1 MLKKKFL
8 SIAAAIVV
16 STADAFTTV
25 THSITTHTSSPTPST
40 TTQLYSVEDM
50 RQRIKKA
57 GGGITTIVAGNLS
70 CYDPNEN
77 GKLQGSG
84 DLDKRLSS
92 GASFPGK
99 TPSTAVAV
107 DPPAAAA
114 AVDTPATSG
123 RNGSRRSR
131 TTNLTNLLNGQRE
144 EEEFRPR
151 KDLYGGKSQ
160 C

>member
-1 MLKKKFL
+1 MMKKFL
-8 SIAAAIVV
+8 CIAAAIAV
-16 STADAFTTV
+16 STANAFTTTSV
-25 THSITTHTSSPTPST
+25 TYSITTHTSTPTPT

-57 GGGITTIVAGNLS
+57 GGGISTIVAGDLS

-84 DLDKRLSS
+84 DLETRLSS

-99 TPSTAVAV
+99 TSTAVAA
-107 DPPAAAA
+107 DPPAAA
-114 AVDTPATSG
+114 TPAASRG
-123 RNGSRRSR
+123 NGSRKSG
-131 TTNLTNLLNGQRE
+131 TTNLTNLLNVQRE

>member
-99 TPSTAVAV
+99 TPSTVVAA

-114 AVDTPATSG
+114 VDNPVTSRG
-123 RNGSRRSR
+123 NGSRKSG

>member
-1 MLKKKFL
+1 MKKFL
-8 SIAAAIVV
+8 SIAAAIAV
-16 STADAFTTV
+16 STADAFTTTSSV
-25 THSITTHTSSPTPST
+25 THSITTHKSSSS

-57 GGGITTIVAGNLS
+57 GGGITTIVAGDLS

-84 DLDKRLSS
+84 DLETRLSS

-99 TPSTAVAV
+99 TPSIVVAA

-114 AVDTPATSG
+114 AAAFPATSRG
-123 RNGSRRSR
+123 NGSRRSG

-144 EEEFRPR
+144 EELRPR

>member
-1 MLKKKFL
+1 MMKKFL

-16 STADAFTTV
+16 VSTANAFTTTSV
-25 THSITTHTSSPTPST
+25 THSITTHTSSATT

-57 GGGITTIVAGNLS
+57 GGGITTIVAGDLS

-77 GKLQGSG
+77 GKLQGSA
-84 DLDKRLSS
+84 DLEKRLSS

-99 TPSTAVAV
+99 TPSTVVAA
-107 DPPAAAA
+107 DPPAAA
-114 AVDTPATSG
+114 VDAPATSRG
-123 RNGSRRSR
+123 NVSRRSG
-131 TTNLTNLLNGQRE
+131 TTNLTNLLHGQRE
-144 EEEFRPR
+144 AR

>member
-1 MLKKKFL
+1 MKKFL

-16 STADAFTTV
+16 VSTANAFTTTSV
-25 THSITTHTSSPTPST
+25 THSITTHTSSATT

-57 GGGITTIVAGNLS
+57 GGGITTIVAGDLS

-77 GKLQGSG
+77 GKLQGSA
-84 DLDKRLSS
+84 DLEKRLSS
-92 GASFPGK
+92 GALFPGK
-99 TPSTAVAV
+99 TPSTVAA
-107 DPPAAAA
+107 DPPAA

-123 RNGSRRSR
+123 GNGSRKSG

-144 EEEFRPR
+144 AR

>member
-1 MLKKKFL
+1 MMKKFL
-8 SIAAAIVV
+8 CIAAAIAV
-16 STADAFTTV
+16 STADAFTTTSSV
-25 THSITTHTSSPTPST
+25 THSITTHKSSSTS

-57 GGGITTIVAGNLS
+57 GGGITTIVAGDLS

-84 DLDKRLSS
+84 DLETRLSS

-99 TPSTAVAV
+99 TPSTVVAA

-114 AVDTPATSG
+114 ATPVTSRG
-123 RNGSRRSR
+123 NGSRKSG
-131 TTNLTNLLNGQRE
+131 TTNLTNLLNGQR

>member
-1 MLKKKFL
+1 MKKFL

-16 STADAFTTV
+16 VSTAEAFTTSSV
-25 THSITTHTSSPTPST
+25 THSITTHTSTPT

-57 GGGITTIVAGNLS
+57 GGGITTIVAGDLS

-84 DLDKRLSS
+84 DLETRLSS

-99 TPSTAVAV
+99 TPSTAATA
-107 DPPAAAA
+107 DPPAA

-123 RNGSRRSR
+123 GNGSRRSG

-144 EEEFRPR
+144 EELRPR

>member
-1 MLKKKFL
+1 MKKFL
-8 SIAAAIVV
+8 CIAAAIVV
-16 STADAFTTV
+16 STANAFTTTSV
-25 THSITTHTSSPTPST
+25 THSITTHTSSST
-40 TTQLYSVEDM
+40 STTQLYSVEDM

-57 GGGITTIVAGNLS
+57 GGGITTIVPGDLS

-84 DLDKRLSS
+84 DLETRLSS

-99 TPSTAVAV
+99 TPSTAVAA
-107 DPPAAAA
+107 DPPAA
-114 AVDTPATSG
+114 AVDTPSTSRG
-123 RNGSRRSR
+123 NGSRRSG

-144 EEEFRPR
+144 EEIRPR

>member
-1 MLKKKFL
+1 MMKKFL

-16 STADAFTTV
+16 VSTANAFTTTSV
-25 THSITTHTSSPTPST
+25 THSITTHTSSPTPT

-57 GGGITTIVAGNLS
+57 GGGITTIVAGDLS

-77 GKLQGSG
+77 GKLQGSA
-84 DLDKRLSS
+84 DLEKRLSS

-99 TPSTAVAV
+99 TPSTVVAA
-107 DPPAAAA
+107 DPPAAA
-114 AVDTPATSG
+114 VDNPVTSRG
-123 RNGSRRSR
+123 NGSRKSG

-144 EEEFRPR
+144 AR

>member
-1 MLKKKFL
+1 MMRKFL
-8 SIAAAIVV
+8 SIAAAIVI
-16 STADAFTTV
+16 STANAFTTTSV
-25 THSITTHTSSPTPST
+25 THSITAHTSSSSST
-40 TTQLYSVEDM
+40 STTQLYSVEDM

-57 GGGITTIVAGNLS
+57 GGGITTNVAGDLS

-99 TPSTAVAV
+99 TPSTAVAA
-107 DPPAAAA
+107 DPPAAAVA
-114 AVDTPATSG
+114 AATPVSRKSG
-123 RNGSRRSR
+123 
-131 TTNLTNLLNGQRE
+131 TTNLTNLLNGQR

>member
-1 MLKKKFL
+1 MMKKFL

-16 STADAFTTV
+16 STAEAFTTTSV
-25 THSITTHTSSPTPST
+25 THSITTHTSTPT

-57 GGGITTIVAGNLS
+57 GGGIATIVAGDLS

-84 DLDKRLSS
+84 DLETRLSS

-99 TPSTAVAV
+99 TPSTVATA
-107 DPPAAAA
+107 DPPAA
-114 AVDTPATSG
+114 AVDTPAVSRG
-123 RNGSRRSR
+123 NGSRRSG

-144 EEEFRPR
+144 EEMRPR

>member
-1 MLKKKFL
+1 MKKFL
-8 SIAAAIVV
+8 SIAAAIVL
-16 STADAFTTV
+16 STTADAFTTTSV
-25 THSITTHTSSPTPST
+25 THSITTSSPS

-57 GGGITTIVAGNLS
+57 GGGITTIVAGDLS

-77 GKLQGSG
+77 GKLKGSG
-84 DLDKRLSS
+84 DLETRLSS

-99 TPSTAVAV
+99 TPSTTVAA
-107 DPPAAAA
+107 DPPAAAAA

-123 RNGSRRSR
+123 GNGSRRSG
-131 TTNLTNLLNGQRE
+131 TANLTNLLNGQR

>member
-1 MLKKKFL
+1 MKKFL
-8 SIAAAIVV
+8 SIAAAIAVS
-16 STADAFTTV
+16 STANAFTTTSV
-25 THSITTHTSSPTPST
+25 THSITTHTS

-57 GGGITTIVAGNLS
+57 GGGITTIVAGDLS

-77 GKLQGSG
+77 GKLQGSA
-84 DLDKRLSS
+84 DLEKRLSS

-99 TPSTAVAV
+99 TPSTVVAA
-107 DPPAAAA
+107 DPPAAAAA

-123 RNGSRRSR
+123 ENGSRRSG

-144 EEEFRPR
+144 AR